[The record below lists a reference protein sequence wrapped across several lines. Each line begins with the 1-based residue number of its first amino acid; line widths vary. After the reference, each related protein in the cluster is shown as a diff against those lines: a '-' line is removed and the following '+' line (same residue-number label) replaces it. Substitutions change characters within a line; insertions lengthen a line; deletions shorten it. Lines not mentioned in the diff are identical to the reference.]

1 MGVSLWEGLFCMDYS
16 VSGGC
21 LGVMVSQKSALSIF
35 FSLRPL
41 GASAVAMAAQGAI
54 AAIGAGV
61 RLPIAIGGRGDDAC
75 LHGIADFL
83 RACGNEI
90 QNGGI
95 LLLGC
100 EI

>member
-1 MGVSLWEGLFCMDYS
+1 
-16 VSGGC
+16 
-21 LGVMVSQKSALSIF
+21 
-35 FSLRPL
+35 
-41 GASAVAMAAQGAI
+41 MAAKGTIAAI
-54 AAIGAGV
+54 AAGGA
-61 RLPIAIGGRGDDAC
+61 LPIAIGGRGDDAC

-83 RACGNEI
+83 RARGNEI

>member
-1 MGVSLWEGLFCMDYS
+1 MYDYS

-21 LGVMVSQKSALSIF
+21 LGVMLSQKSALSIF
-35 FSLRPL
+35 FSLRHFGVPRRSY
-41 GASAVAMAAQGAI
+41 GGTGSDSCNR
-54 AAIGAGV
+54 AGGT
-61 RLPIAIGGRGDDAC
+61 LPIAIGGRGDDAC

-83 RACGNEI
+83 RARGNEI

>member
-1 MGVSLWEGLFCMDYS
+1 
-16 VSGGC
+16 
-21 LGVMVSQKSALSIF
+21 
-35 FSLRPL
+35 
-41 GASAVAMAAQGAI
+41 MAAQGAI
-54 AAIGAGV
+54 AAIGAGGT
-61 RLPIAIGGRGDDAC
+61 LPIAIGGRGDDAC

-83 RACGNEI
+83 RARGNEI